1 MDIKNA
7 TSQELV
13 DHGTKTVIELYHMA
27 KALHSRACA
36 INCKKSVK
44 ATGKLLRNVSKLK
57 DDALD
62 LDGTLDEG
70 NGTISAKSGGT

>member
-7 TSQELV
+7 TSQEMV
-13 DHGTKTVIELYHMA
+13 DHGTESVVELYHIA
-27 KALHSRACA
+27 KSLHSRACA
-36 INCKKSVK
+36 INCKRSVK

-57 DDALD
+57 DEALD

-70 NGTISAKSGGT
+70 NGPITSKSGGT

>member
-13 DHGTKTVIELYHMA
+13 DHGTKSVVELYHIA
-27 KALHSRACA
+27 QNLHSRACK
-36 INCKKSVK
+36 IKCTKSVK
-44 ATGKLLRNVSKLK
+44 ATGKLLRNISKLK

-70 NGTISAKSGGT
+70 NGPISAESGGT